1 MLKYRL
7 SCQLICKSPVQASI
21 SFCID
26 YPNNL
31 SPGLDKNNLFL
42 ASGLGNLS
50 LSLQCF
56 PLLPSLL
63 PPVSI
68 PLSVKF
74 QLLIFIFKAR
84 PTALYRFLF
93 SLSVNLLANMYDRPK
108 RPTFHQSNLQANTPP
123 PSLSL
128 LSTVGR
134 IFRPTYNYLSI
145 TFTITISPYEL
156 SQSLC

>member
-7 SCQLICKSPVQASI
+7 SSQLICKSPVQASI

-26 YPNNL
+26 YSTNL
-31 SPGLDKNNLFL
+31 SPGLDKTNLFL

-68 PLSVKF
+68 PLSCQISVAHLHF
-74 QLLIFIFKAR
+74 QGQANCTLSIFIQYISQPLGKYVWLAKE
-84 PTALYRFLF
+84 TNF
-93 SLSVNLLANMYDRPK
+93 SPK
-108 RPTFHQSNLQANTPP
+108 LQANTPS

-145 TFTITISPYEL
+145 TFTITVSPYEL